1 MTEDVIESNELLE
14 ELELTRTQ
22 EGILDE
28 LQALYSNI
36 CERMEVGRTHM
47 ATLEAISEGSLPELY
62 PLASFTEIPS
72 KTNLNV
78 ALESVLRSIGSALAA
93 LVKAIVSMFRKIISR
108 LLALFLMKGSTV
120 KKAEER
126 LKASKE
132 LEKELNQVKRK
143 FEEPVKSNADRV
155 MKEAEVTFVEEKKD
169 KITLLMVDV
178 IENGS
183 LRRKMDETGSLF
195 KGQFVLATKR
205 IEVLRSV
212 LKELSRLKQKDLEA
226 DHGIKKLE
234 LRSQLAT
241 VIAKNDAMSSAA
253 FLERIE
259 SLYNDISKANNTAPS
274 KVTAQD
280 LDRWL
285 KHGSIENI
293 DFIPKGLDI
302 EAKSKEIEK
311 VLRELEQASVKVEG
325 VDKDLAKDLQEALL
339 SVRATLVA
347 FSYFNECASM
357 MRKAGVDM
365 LKVLI
370 NFSDDRF
377 KALATYTY
385 NEGSDKDKELIGKVV
400 KSHRKRVT

>member
-1 MTEDVIESNELLE
+1 MTEDVIENDELLE

-36 CERMEVGRTHM
+36 WERMEVGRTHM

-72 KTNLNV
+72 QTNLNV

-120 KKAEER
+120 KKTEER
-126 LKASKE
+126 LEASQE

-155 MKEAEVTFVEEKKD
+155 MKEAEVTFVEEKKE

-178 IENGS
+178 IEYGP
-183 LRRKMDETGSLF
+183 LRKKMVETGRLF
-195 KGQFVLATKR
+195 EDQFVLATKR

-226 DHGIKKLE
+226 EHDIKKLE

-274 KVTAQD
+274 KVTARD

-285 KHGSIENI
+285 KHGSIKNI
-293 DFIPKGLDI
+293 DFIPKRLDI
-302 EAKSKEIEK
+302 EAKSKEIDK
-311 VLRELEQASVKVEG
+311 VLRELEQAQVKVE
-325 VDKDLAKDLQEALL
+325 DKDLARDLQEALR

-347 FSYFNECASM
+347 FSYFDTCASTM
-357 MRKAGVDM
+357 SDARTDM

-370 NFSDDRF
+370 NFAENRF

>member
-1 MTEDVIESNELLE
+1 MTEDVIESDELLE

-178 IENGS
+178 IEYGP
-183 LRRKMDETGSLF
+183 LRREMVETGRLF
-195 KGQFVLATKR
+195 EDQFVLATKR

-226 DHGIKKLE
+226 EHGIKKLE

-259 SLYNDISKANNTAPS
+259 SLYNDISKANNTSPS
-274 KVTAQD
+274 KVTARD
-280 LDRWL
+280 LDYWL
-285 KHGSIENI
+285 DRGSIKNM
-293 DFIPKGLDI
+293 DFIPKRLDI

-311 VLRELEQASVKVEG
+311 VLRELEQTPVKVE
-325 VDKDLAKDLQEALL
+325 DKDLAKDLQEALR

-347 FSYFNECASM
+347 FSYFSTCASM
-357 MRKAGVDM
+357 MRDAGEDM
-365 LKVLI
+365 LRVLI
-370 NFSDDRF
+370 NFAENRF

>member
-1 MTEDVIESNELLE
+1 MTEDVIESDELLE

-120 KKAEER
+120 KKVEER

-178 IENGS
+178 IEDGP
-183 LRRKMDETGSLF
+183 LREKMDETGSLF
-195 KGQFVLATKR
+195 KDQFVLATKR

-259 SLYNDISKANNTAPS
+259 SLYNDISKANNTVRS
-274 KVTAQD
+274 NVTPNDFAN
-280 LDRWL
+280 WL
-285 KHGSIENI
+285 KHGSFKDI

-302 EAKSKEIEK
+302 EAKSKEIDK
-311 VLRELEQASVKVEG
+311 VLGELKQASDKVKD

-347 FSYFNECASM
+347 FSYFNKCVFM
-357 MRKAGVDM
+357 MRKAGEDM

-370 NFSDDRF
+370 NFSEDRF
-377 KALATYTY
+377 KAVATYTY

-400 KSHRKRVT
+400 KSYRKRVT

>member
-155 MKEAEVTFVEEKKD
+155 MKEAEVTFVEENKD

-178 IENGS
+178 IEFGP
-183 LRRKMDETGSLF
+183 LRRKMVETSRLF
-195 KGQFVLATKR
+195 EDQFVLAAKR

-259 SLYNDISKANNTAPS
+259 SLYNNISEANNTVKS
-274 KVTAQD
+274 NVTQKD
-280 LDRWL
+280 LVHWRDRGL
-285 KHGSIENI
+285 IKNI
-293 DFIPKGLDI
+293 DFIPKRLDI
-302 EAKSKEIEK
+302 EAKSKEIDK
-311 VLRELEQASVKVEG
+311 VLKELEQTSVKVE
-325 VDKDLAKDLQEALL
+325 DKDLAKDLQEALR
-339 SVRATLVA
+339 SVQATLVA
-347 FSYFNECASM
+347 FSYFDKCASM
-357 MRKAGVDM
+357 MRKASEYM

-370 NFSDDRF
+370 NFIENPF